1 MGALRS
7 LLAKNCTTA
16 LPKFKAAFTSPAKTA
31 SGKQGLR
38 RPAKVSLARFSC
50 AVATGAIA
58 RIDDHGAAAV

>member
-7 LLAKNCTTA
+7 LLAKKARPPCQ
-16 LPKFKAAFTSPAKTA
+16 FKAAFTSPAKTA

-58 RIDDHGAAAV
+58 RIDDRGAAAV